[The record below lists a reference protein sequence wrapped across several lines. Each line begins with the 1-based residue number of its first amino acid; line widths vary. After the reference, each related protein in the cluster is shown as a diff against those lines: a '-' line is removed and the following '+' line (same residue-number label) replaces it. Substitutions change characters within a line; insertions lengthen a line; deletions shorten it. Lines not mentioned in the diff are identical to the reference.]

1 MSIQSSHTASS
12 GQAQLF
18 SPFAL
23 RDVAFRNRIALS
35 PMCQYAA
42 HGDGLATDW
51 HLVHYGARAIGGAGL
66 ILLEAAAVLANGR
79 ISPGDIG
86 LWEDKHI
93 LPLQRV
99 TDFIN
104 AQGSVA
110 GIQLAHAGRK
120 AATDLPVNGGKP
132 LTAGSGGWPAIGA
145 SPEPFGAGYQEP
157 LALDAEGLLSVR
169 KAFSDAA
176 ARALAAGFKLIELHM
191 AHGYLLHSFLSPLSN
206 LRTDDYGGS
215 FDSRVRFPLEVA
227 SAVRKV
233 WPESLPLL
241 VRISAT
247 DWVDG
252 GWDLQQSIRFSSLL
266 KKQGVDLIDVSSGG
280 LLPDAVPPAAPGY
293 QVPFAHAVREQAGMA
308 TGAVGLITGAEQAE
322 EVLAAGSADLVFLGR
337 ELLRNPQW
345 PLHAASVL
353 GADIDWPVQYA
364 RARV

>member
-1 MSIQSSHTASS
+1 MNIQSSLPAST

-18 SPFAL
+18 SSFKL
-23 RDVAFRNRIALS
+23 RDITFRNRIALS
-35 PMCQYAA
+35 PMCQYSAQ
-42 HGDGLATDW
+42 GDGLATDW
-51 HLVHYGARAIGGAGL
+51 HLVHYGARATGGAGL
-66 ILLEAAAVLANGR
+66 IVLEAAAVLANGR
-79 ISPGDIG
+79 ITPGDIG
-86 LWEDKHI
+86 LWADEQI
-93 LPLQRV
+93 LPLRRV
-99 TDFIN
+99 TDFVN

-120 AATDLPVNGGKP
+120 AATAIPANGGKP
-132 LTAGSGGWPAIGA
+132 LTADSGGWPVIGA
-145 SPEPFGAGYQEP
+145 SPAPFGAGYQEP
-157 LALDAEGLLSVR
+157 LALDDEGLLSVR
-169 KAFSDAA
+169 TAFSDAA
-176 ARALAAGFKLIELHM
+176 ARALAAGFKFIELHM

-215 FDSRVRFPLEVA
+215 FGNRIRFPLEVA

-252 GWDLQQSIRFSSLL
+252 GWDLQQSIQFAGLL
-266 KKQGVDLIDVSSGG
+266 KKQGVDLIDVSSAG

-293 QVPFAHAVREQAGMA
+293 QVQFAHAIREQAGMA
-308 TGAVGLITGAEQAE
+308 TGAVGLITEAEQAE
-322 EVLAAGSADLVFLGR
+322 AVLAAGSADLVFLGR
-337 ELLRNPQW
+337 ELLRNPHW
-345 PLHAASVL
+345 PLQAASVL